1 MFFAKT
7 LFVLAAVS
15 TSVLGHAAVSPALGV
30 TGKVARA
37 DAQRPST
44 AKPCGNA
51 ALSAI
56 DTSTAVPLSGN
67 SFTVT
72 ATNFNA
78 GRDGSTQFTAQVD
91 TTGKGTA
98 FKAATVTK
106 NGVAAPTSTGDVQ
119 ITVQMPAGT
128 TCTGGA
134 AGNLCLVSFKSA
146 GGFGNCVVVSS
157 GAAAAGAGATTT
169 TGAAAGTAAGNAAA
183 VKTGKKVS
191 NKANN
196 NRNRRHARDFLASIE
211 KKREY
216 TKRAISYVW
225 VARDAA

>member
-7 LFVLAAVS
+7 LVVLAALS
-15 TSVLGHAAVSPALGV
+15 TSVLGHAGVTPALGV
-30 TGKVARA
+30 SGKITRNAV
-37 DAQRPST
+37 QRPST

-56 DTSTAVPLSGN
+56 NTSTAVALNGN

-72 ATNFNA
+72 ATNFNG

-91 TTGKGTA
+91 ATGRGTA

-106 NGVAAPTSTGDVQ
+106 NGQAAPRGTGDVQ

-128 TCTGGA
+128 TCTGGTNR
-134 AGNLCLVSFKSA
+134 NLCLVSLRSA

-157 GAAAAGAGATTT
+157 GGAAAASTKATSK
-169 TGAAAGTAAGNAAA
+169 ASKNA
-183 VKTGKKVS
+183 
-191 NKANN
+191 
-196 NRNRRHARDFLASIE
+196 NRRHARDFLASLDT
-211 KKREY
+211 KREY
-216 TKRAISYVW
+216 AKRAISYVW
-225 VARDAA
+225 ASRDAA